1 MSVEK
6 ISPEQEIQTQ
16 ESVSDDR
23 TSTEE
28 KKLQVD
34 TQNES
39 IAKQAEVDAQSII
52 DKANQELAKIPQ
64 KIEDNLDVLIKTL
77 KILMG
82 KNVDPRVDINSPDFD
97 IDVAIGDFNKIL
109 NPLLGVVSPI
119 ESVVGKIPL
128 IGDIMG
134 LLTKLTY
141 GGDTGGLSMED
152 IKKLVPSMPEI
163 PPSLKSKVYETQ
175 VTIQE
180 FCKQLPMLL
189 IKVIFSMLVAI
200 YDMFD
205 QIVGIIG
212 VPPAI
217 FPFNLV
223 KQLPNIVDK
232 AIDFSTNAPSQI
244 KTIVEGKI
252 KDMMAASQ
260 ALAIPNPPT
269 QIPTGIKKED
279 KKEESS
285 PKQAT
290 NKTEPP
296 PEPSQPAPTES
307 TIVEVPKIEPKPP
320 IQEPKA
326 F

>member
-28 KKLQVD
+28 KQLQVD

-64 KIEDNLDVLIKTL
+64 KIEDDLDVLIKTL
-77 KILMG
+77 KMLMG

-152 IKKLVPSMPEI
+152 IKKLVAHNFQC
-163 PPSLKSKVYETQ
+163 Y
-175 VTIQE
+175 
-180 FCKQLPMLL
+180 
-189 IKVIFSMLVAI
+189 
-200 YDMFD
+200 
-205 QIVGIIG
+205 
-212 VPPAI
+212 
-217 FPFNLV
+217 
-223 KQLPNIVDK
+223 
-232 AIDFSTNAPSQI
+232 
-244 KTIVEGKI
+244 
-252 KDMMAASQ
+252 
-260 ALAIPNPPT
+260 
-269 QIPTGIKKED
+269 
-279 KKEESS
+279 
-285 PKQAT
+285 
-290 NKTEPP
+290 
-296 PEPSQPAPTES
+296 
-307 TIVEVPKIEPKPP
+307 
-320 IQEPKA
+320 
-326 F
+326 